1 MVKFIVLWINS
12 LPSNGGLST
21 TISTREIIKIT
32 TLYFK
37 RHFKVEFGAYCK
49 THEDNSPTNTMLVH
63 TNGGIG
69 LGLSNNRQ
77 CGYKLLCLSTAGFIK
92 RCNFTDI
99 PIPQE
104 VIVRTNAISSAKR
117 QTNSLTF
124 GDRYI
129 NTKTR
134 IVNPNP

>member
-1 MVKFIVLWINS
+1 MLIHMVKFIVLWINS

-77 CGYKLLCLSTAGFIK
+77 CGYKLLCLSHFYLIGVVYRPYK
-92 RCNFTDI
+92 
-99 PIPQE
+99 
-104 VIVRTNAISSAKR
+104 SSVCTLVLVQIIWGK
-117 QTNSLTF
+117 QLL
-124 GDRYI
+124 
-129 NTKTR
+129 
-134 IVNPNP
+134 